1 MTGNAQDAE
10 DLVQDVFLKI
20 WRSVGSYRAQRA
32 SVRTWMLSVVRN
44 QGIDRLRSQAPHRR
58 TQENAEAPM
67 GQPSQAFAETW
78 RKYRRARVQEA
89 LLALPHAQ
97 YKILELAHF
106 SDLTHAE
113 IAARFCL
120 PLGTVKGRVRL
131 GLKKLC
137 NHPEL
142 REMASG

>member
-1 MTGNAQDAE
+1 
-10 DLVQDVFLKI
+10 
-20 WRSVGSYRAQRA
+20 
-32 SVRTWMLSVVRN
+32 MLMPS
-44 QGIDRLRSQAPHRR
+44 
-58 TQENAEAPM
+58 
-67 GQPSQAFAETW
+67 QPSTTAIA
-78 RKYRRARVQEA
+78 AA
-89 LLALPHAQ
+89 LTHACPQSDWHAQ

-131 GLKKLC
+131 GLKKLRD
-137 NHPEL
+137 HPEL